1 MTSVN
6 QQKDNIKCNVVG
18 VGFEFQMLS
27 PAMIRILRWLEAH
40 SASLESAWDV
50 PRSIS
55 LEGIADGI
63 GVVRSALFQPMSAL
77 EEDGLIQTRQAH
89 VIGSGRRKRKVV
101 HITQNG
107 REMVKERTEEVPERR
122 PKSTQKLKGQ
132 IPELTHLHGRR
143 NELLRIRDA
152 MQRGE
157 PVHLRGMPGIGKST
171 LARHLV
177 QEFGE
182 DGHEVHWVQ
191 LDSYCDVHEAI
202 KRMEINAPQIL
213 DVEGYASLMSKNQQ
227 ILIFDDVHLISPRH
241 EGAFSNLFK
250 ALEQQ
255 NIQFMLIGRDRD
267 TFSIEGEYIELGSL
281 EEKDAI
287 ELLNPELGDE
297 RGSIVET
304 LGGHP
309 LAILLYNESTSMPE
323 TDQDVRAYVEHVVL
337 GEASAEVHDAM
348 SPFLVLPFPVPA
360 DRMPEPDHVPLL
372 DEHTLLRWGARSSTM
387 EMQHL
392 IRNVCKSSLDDSSVD
407 ALHASA
413 ISHWQKENDVLASI
427 LELHHRIQR
436 GEEGISGHLSSRAN
450 ELRTTY
456 SGAFAT
462 LLDEALT
469 EESEDLELIGLAA
482 QHALNR
488 AEVEVAKSYLSKVDG
503 DQLASIRLQIAQFEG
518 KKGVM
523 DDLESMLETLDDSNE
538 KLRVQLSVLSR
549 SIDDLSATSSS
560 EDFDRI
566 ERLLNQVQPPEPESE
581 RQIILTTIV
590 VMRHALAIERNDMQ
604 GAEFLIGQLRG
615 IAPGGDPLVEFLTTK
630 TELKSIDSTSAT
642 AALTL
647 KNAERIAMQLQQ
659 PLYKTS
665 LLLLICE
672 HLVETQLPRAQ
683 LIHAEIDIHSVERME
698 IPSAQRLVAKWWE
711 VKSMF
716 GEHDRVM
723 ALREAIIRYR
733 SVGCPKRA
741 RSLSKQLHKV

>member
-1 MTSVN
+1 
-6 QQKDNIKCNVVG
+6 
-18 VGFEFQMLS
+18 MLS
-27 PAMIRILRWLEAH
+27 PAMLRILRWLDAYP
-40 SASLESAWDV
+40 ATLESAWDV

-77 EEDGLIQTRQAH
+77 DERGLIQTRQAH

-107 REMVKERTEEVPERR
+107 RKMVNESTDEVPERR
-122 PKSTQKLKGQ
+122 PKSIQKLKGQ
-132 IPELTHLHGRR
+132 LPELTHLHGRR
-143 NELLRIRDA
+143 SELQRIHDA

-171 LARHLV
+171 LARHIV
-177 QEFGE
+177 QEIGE
-182 DGHEVHWVQ
+182 GGRGVHWVQ

-202 KRMEINAPQIL
+202 KRMEIKSPQIL
-213 DVEGYASLMSKNQQ
+213 DVEGYASLIDKGQQ
-227 ILIFDDVHLISPRH
+227 ILVFDDVHLISPRH

-250 ALEQQ
+250 ALEEQ
-255 NIQFMLIGRDRD
+255 NIQFMLLGRDRD
-267 TFSIEGEYIELGSL
+267 TFSIDGEYVDLGPL
-281 EEKDAI
+281 EQDAAV
-287 ELLNPELGDE
+287 ELLNPELGDQ
-297 RGSIVET
+297 RGPIVET

-309 LAILLYNESTSMPE
+309 LAILLYNESTSLPE

-372 DEHTLLRWGARSSTM
+372 DEYTLLRWGARNTTM

-392 IRNVCKSSLDDSSVD
+392 IRNVCKSSLDASSVD

-413 ISHWQKENDVLASI
+413 ISHWQQENDALASI

-436 GEEGISGHLSSRAN
+436 GEKGISGHLSSRAN
-450 ELRTTY
+450 ELMTTY

-462 LLDEALT
+462 LLDEALLK
-469 EESEDLELIGLAA
+469 ESEDLELIGLAA

-488 AEVEVAKSYLSKVDG
+488 AEIEIAKSYISKIDG
-503 DQLASIRLQIAQFEG
+503 NQLENIRLQIAQFEG

-523 DDLESMLETLDDSNE
+523 DDLESMLKNLDDSDE

-549 SIDDLSATSSS
+549 SIDDLSAMSSQ
-560 EDFDRI
+560 EEFDRI
-566 ERLLNQVQPPEPESE
+566 ERLLNQVQPPEPEGE
-581 RQIILTTIV
+581 RHIILTTIV
-590 VMRHALAIERNDMQ
+590 VMRHALAIERNDIQ
-604 GAEFLIGQLRG
+604 GAEFLIGQLQG
-615 IAPGGDPLVEFLTTK
+615 IAPQGDPLVEFLTTK
-630 TELKSIDSTSAT
+630 TDLKSIDPTSAN
-642 AALTL
+642 AALTF
-647 KNAERIAMQLQQ
+647 KNAERIATQLQH

-665 LLLLICE
+665 LLLTICE
-672 HLVETQLPRAQ
+672 HLVETQLPRAR
-683 LIHAEIDIHSVERME
+683 LIHAEIDIQSIDRME
-698 IPSAQRLVAKWWE
+698 LPSARRLVAKWWE

-716 GEHDRVM
+716 GEQDRVM
-723 ALREAIIRYR
+723 ALREAILRYR
-733 SVGCPKRA
+733 SVGCPGRA